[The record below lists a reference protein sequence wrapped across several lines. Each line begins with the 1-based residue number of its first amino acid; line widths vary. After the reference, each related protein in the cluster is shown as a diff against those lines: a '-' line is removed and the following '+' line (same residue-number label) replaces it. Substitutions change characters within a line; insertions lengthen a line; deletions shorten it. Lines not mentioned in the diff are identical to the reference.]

1 MTAEESHRD
10 KSTLKCKVPRNIYAI
25 LFALDV
31 IQDEMSPLN
40 FSACENTALMLI
52 TFDVSQFD
60 KSPSKAKAP
69 QNMDPILV
77 TLDTTHLE
85 MSPAN
90 IIAYPNTKL

>member
-1 MTAEESHRD
+1 
-10 KSTLKCKVPRNIYAI
+10 
-25 LFALDV
+25 
-31 IQDEMSPLN
+31 MSPLN
-40 FSACENTALMLI
+40 FSAYENTDLILI

-69 QNMDPILV
+69 QNMDPISV
-77 TLDTTHLE
+77 TPVTTHLE